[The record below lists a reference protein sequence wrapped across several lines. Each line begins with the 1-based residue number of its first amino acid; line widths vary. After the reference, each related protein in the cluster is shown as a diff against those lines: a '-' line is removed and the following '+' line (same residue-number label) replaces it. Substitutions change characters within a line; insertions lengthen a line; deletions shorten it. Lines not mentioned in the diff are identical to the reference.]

1 MKETKAAFF
10 KKILSSKR
18 FKEIWK
24 VVDRFLKLNGKHLK
38 FDTNKLNKYFD
49 ETATRLVSQKSM
61 NKRELKSLI
70 GLFNGKENAF

>member
-1 MKETKAAFF
+1 MESSTQVPKTK
-10 KKILSSKR
+10 
-18 FKEIWK
+18 WQ
-24 VVDRFLKLNGKHLK
+24 HLK

-49 ETATRLVSQKSM
+49 ETATRLVSQISM